1 MRIVMDGAGD
11 IPAQWLAEYEIE
23 VIPIN
28 IHFGEKTYL
37 QGVDLTTPEFYR
49 LVYDFRVIPKTSQP
63 SPFQFIE
70 FYRRIARPG
79 DTILSLHVTS
89 KLSGTFASAETA
101 ARELAGEIN
110 VIPFDSASGS
120 AAMGYLCQEARLLDR
135 AGASLETIL
144 AHLQDVRA
152 QIAIFLTLNNL
163 EFARLS
169 GRVKTLQA
177 ALASILNLKPIV
189 ILRDGMLDMADRVRT
204 RQSSLNRVLDML
216 EARVGSQL
224 INAAVVHAQD
234 IPTGQ
239 ELLEMV
245 QHRFHCQQLFLTE
258 LSISVAANLGPGT
271 VGVVAY
277 PVRRSA

>member
-1 MRIVMDGAGD
+1 MDGAGD
-11 IPAQWLAEYEIE
+11 IPPDWQAEYDIE

-37 QGVDLTTPEFYR
+37 QGVSLSNQEFYR
-49 LVYDFRVIPKTSQP
+49 LVNEYRVIPKTSQP
-63 SPFQFIE
+63 SPHQFIE
-70 FYRRIARPG
+70 FYRRIARTG

-89 KLSGTFASAETA
+89 KLSGTFASAEAA
-101 ARELAGEIN
+101 ARELKDDLN
-110 VIPFDSASGS
+110 VIPFDFASGS
-120 AAMGYLCQEARLLDR
+120 AAMGYLCQEARRLDR
-135 AGASLETIL
+135 AGASLDTIL
-144 AHLQDVRA
+144 EHLRTIRA
-152 QIAIFLTLNNL
+152 QTAIILTLDTL

-169 GRVKTLQA
+169 GRVKALQA

-189 ILRDGMLDMADRVRT
+189 ILRDGALDMADRVRT
-204 RQSSLNRVLDML
+204 RRRSLEKVLEML
-216 EARVGSQL
+216 YAQVGQQV

-239 ELLEMV
+239 ELLEV
-245 QHRFHCQQLFLTE
+245 VRTRFRCEQLILTE

>member
-1 MRIVMDGAGD
+1 MDGAGD
-11 IPAQWLAEYEIE
+11 IPAAWLAAYEIE

-37 QGVDLTTPEFYR
+37 QGVDLTNPEFYR
-49 LVYDFRVIPKTSQP
+49 LVYDYRVIPKTSQP
-63 SPFQFIE
+63 SPRQFID

-79 DTILSLHVTS
+79 DTVLSLHVTS
-89 KLSGTFASAETA
+89 RLSGTFASAESA
-101 ARELAGEIN
+101 ARELEGEIT

-135 AGASLETIL
+135 AGASLEAIL
-144 AHLQDVRA
+144 AHLAQLRE
-152 QIAIFLTLNNL
+152 QIAIILTLDTL

-169 GRVKTLQA
+169 GRVRTLQA
-177 ALASILNLKPIV
+177 ALASILNLKPVV
-189 ILRDGMLDMADRVRT
+189 ILRDGVLDMADRVRT
-204 RQSSLNRVLDML
+204 RRRSLERVLEML
-216 EARVGSQL
+216 DARFGGQL

-234 IPTGQ
+234 LPTGQ

-245 QHRFHCQQLFLTE
+245 RLRFHCQQLILTE